1 MEEKI
6 LDTEPIYDG
15 RIVKLDLHTV
25 ELPNNQ
31 QSKREVIHHPGAVV
45 IAALDETDNI
55 LLVRQYRIAASQILT
70 ELPAGTLEIGEEPVE
85 CAIRELQEE
94 TGYYPNSIQ
103 SVGGFYPVPGYSTEY
118 IHLFFARD
126 LTLAPRQQDDDEFIE
141 LVRVP
146 FTDAID
152 MIDTG
157 EIIDCKTV
165 AGILRLQ
172 RFLSKQND

>member
-6 LDTEPIYDG
+6 LHTESIYDG

-31 QSKREVIHHPGAVV
+31 QSKREVIRHPGAVV
-45 IAALDETDNI
+45 IAALDEMDNI
-55 LLVRQYRIAASQILT
+55 LLVRQYRIAANKIMI
-70 ELPAGTLEIGEEPVE
+70 ELPAGTLEINEEPLE

-94 TGYYPNSIQ
+94 AGYYPNSIQ
-103 SVGGFYPVPGYSTEY
+103 AVGGFYPVPGYSTEY

-126 LTLAPRQQDDDEFIE
+126 LTLSRRQQDDDEFIE

-146 FTDAID
+146 FADAID

-172 RFLSKQND
+172 GHLHKQNN